1 MLDNIRRVVTGND
14 ADGASVIAFDGAP
27 EGRAGAERRGIV
39 EIWSTE
45 RGPVDPADR
54 VDRALPPVLLEPAA
68 GGTKFFYFTVP
79 PEEPG
84 LTRAQDEERAK
95 ATFAA
100 YGADRARAGTERS
113 PWMHKTRT
121 VDYIILLSGEVTLL
135 LDGDETP
142 LKPFDIVI
150 QRGTNHAWVN
160 RGPDPALLV
169 AILMDADIV

>member
-1 MLDNIRRVVTGND
+1 MLDNVRRIVTGND
-14 ADGASVIAFDGAP
+14 AKGASVVAFDGVP
-27 EGRAGAERRGIV
+27 EGHAGAGRRGIV
-39 EIWSTE
+39 EIWNTQP
-45 RGPVDPADR
+45 GPVDPADGI
-54 VDRALPPVLLEPAA
+54 DRALPPVVLEPAP

-84 LTRAQDEERAK
+84 LTREQDEARAK
-95 ATFAA
+95 AAFAA
-100 YGADRARAGTERS
+100 YQADGARTGTERS

-135 LDGDETP
+135 LDEDERH

-160 RGPDPALLV
+160 KGPDEALLV
-169 AILMDADIV
+169 AILMDGDIV

>member
-1 MLDNIRRVVTGND
+1 M
-14 ADGASVIAFDGAP
+14 P
-27 EGRAGAERRGIV
+27 
-39 EIWSTE
+39 TE
-45 RGPVDPADR
+45 D
-54 VDRALPPVLLEPAA
+54 
-68 GGTKFFYFTVP
+68 
-79 PEEPG
+79 PG
-84 LTRAQDEERAK
+84 LSLAEQEERAK

-100 YGADRARAGTERS
+100 YGATAVHAANQRS

-135 LDGDETP
+135 LDEDERH

-160 RGPDPALLV
+160 TGPDEALLV

>member
-1 MLDNIRRVVTGND
+1 MLDTVRRIVTGND
-14 ADGASVIAFDGAP
+14 AKGASVVTFDGTP
-27 EGRAGAERRGIV
+27 EGQAGAGRRGIV

-45 RGPVDPADR
+45 PGPVDPTDGR
-54 VDRALPPVLLEPAA
+54 DRALPPVLLEPAA

-84 LTRAQDEERAK
+84 LSPAEQEERAK

-100 YGADRARAGTERS
+100 YGATAVHAGNQRS

-121 VDYIILLSGEVTLL
+121 VDYIILLAGEVTLL
-135 LDGDETP
+135 LDEDERH

-160 RGPDPALLV
+160 TGPEEALLV
-169 AILMDADIV
+169 AILLDADIV